1 MTMYRLELYYI
12 LLSHRELLV
21 NSTNKSMHVYL
32 NRYTTDNSSLIYYT
46 LGHSS
51 HDVSQKKSVQY
62 FIRFYRAVALFF
74 FITSTSQSKFLF
86 VFFFLTHP
94 L

>member
-1 MTMYRLELYYI
+1 
-12 LLSHRELLV
+12 
-21 NSTNKSMHVYL
+21 MHVYL

-74 FITSTSQSKFLF
+74 FITSTSLSSILKFLF